1 MMRIAAIL
9 ATEAGIEVCGPIHD
23 AFLIVSP
30 LDRLHRDVQEM
41 QEIMT
46 EAGRLVT
53 GIPVLTD
60 AKIIRFPDRYMDER
74 GARMW
79 DAVMKLLAQVESGQ
93 RQMVQPYVHEIALH

>member
-1 MMRIAAIL
+1 MRIAAIL
-9 ATEAGIEVCGPIHD
+9 ATEAGIEVCGPD

-30 LDRLHRDVQEM
+30 LDRLHRDVQKM

-60 AKIIRFPDRYMDER
+60 ANIIRFSDRYMDER

-93 RQMVQPYVHEIALH
+93 RQRMQLHVHQIALH

>member
-1 MMRIAAIL
+1 
-9 ATEAGIEVCGPIHD
+9 
-23 AFLIVSP
+23 
-30 LDRLHRDVQEM
+30 M

-60 AKIIRFPDRYMDER
+60 AKVIRFPDRYMDEA

-79 DAVMKLLAQVESGQ
+79 DAVMKLLAQVESG
-93 RQMVQPYVHEIALH
+93 